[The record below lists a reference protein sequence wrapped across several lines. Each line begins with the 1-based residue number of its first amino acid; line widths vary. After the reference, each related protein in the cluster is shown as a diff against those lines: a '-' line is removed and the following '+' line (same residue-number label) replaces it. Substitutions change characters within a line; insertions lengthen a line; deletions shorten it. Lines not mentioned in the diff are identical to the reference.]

1 MADGWAFREKT
12 RGRLRVV
19 AVARSLARSG
29 EHADHTTILEALRA
43 DGLSDMAPSWFSDP
57 AFVLQLDRMCTHAHE
72 KAIGAHR
79 ADAGR
84 PRARGT
90 GHEHRCTPRRLST
103 RPRGDDQHR
112 PRPGQHA
119 VSGHHLALAGSA
131 CGSKQVGVMRG

>member
-57 AFVLQLDRMCTHAHE
+57 AFVLQLDRMCTYAHE

-84 PRARGT
+84 PRPAGQVTNTAALRGASPR
-90 GHEHRCTPRRLST
+90 GHEATISTDRVPANMPFPDITLHLRC
-103 RPRGDDQHR
+103 
-112 PRPGQHA
+112 
-119 VSGHHLALAGSA
+119 SA